1 MSTLVR
7 TKIFAHGFV
16 FVEKFDLGIK
26 LPQLFSLLF
35 TSGPIDDHDKHRNGR
50 RDREGQNNKMPNRK
64 TTHDFPLKS
73 RTSKNAIR
81 PRHLPGQAGSQDNQ
95 ANRDQLVRKGEVNI
109 DDTDQGRNT

>member
-35 TSGPIDDHDKHRNGR
+35 TPGPIDDHDKYRNGR

-64 TTHDFPLKS
+64 TTHDFPLKP

-81 PRHLPGQAGSQDNQ
+81 PRHLPGQAGGQDDQ